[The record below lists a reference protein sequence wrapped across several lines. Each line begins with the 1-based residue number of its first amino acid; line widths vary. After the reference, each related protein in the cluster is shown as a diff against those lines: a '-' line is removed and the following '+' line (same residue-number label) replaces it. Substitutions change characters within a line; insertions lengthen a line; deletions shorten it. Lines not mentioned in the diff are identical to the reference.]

1 MRRPLVRAIYY
12 IGVTVSLVGTLAACS
27 RDVVAV
33 VNQETISRAELSSAL
48 RIATNKFDS
57 IQIRQP
63 QRQAELKTR
72 VLDEL
77 IDSVLIRQAAQR
89 AGIRVAPTDL
99 EVYLAEHKGK
109 YSDASFAAML
119 KDRQLAESDWQH
131 ERERGYWAERYLQ
144 HLQGEAT
151 VTDTA
156 ITKYYEAHPERFEE
170 AAAVHVRHIL
180 TDSEPTA
187 QSIHNELLAG
197 GNFAKLA
204 IDHSIAPES
213 ERGGDLGWI
222 ERGQFP
228 AVFEESCFR
237 LPTGAVSAVV
247 TSEYGYHLFKVLARR
262 PGRSLPLDAVH
273 EEIRALLQQEHVT
286 EVLASH
292 LAVLRMAAEITTK
305 PEAIARVALQ

>member
-1 MRRPLVRAIYY
+1 MRRPLLCAIYY
-12 IGVTVSLVGTLAACS
+12 IGVSLMGTLAACS

-33 VNQETISRAELSSAL
+33 VNHEAIHRDELRSAI
-48 RIATNKFDS
+48 RIATNKFDR

-77 IDSVLIRQAAQR
+77 IDSVLIRQAAER
-89 AGIRVAPTDL
+89 AGITIEPTALDA
-99 EVYLAEHKGK
+99 YIAEHKGQ

-119 KDRQLAESDWQH
+119 TDRQIAEADWRR
-131 ERERGYWAERYLQ
+131 ERERGFWAERYLQ
-144 HLQGEAT
+144 HLQGEAA
-151 VTDTA
+151 VSDTA
-156 ITKYYEAHPERFEE
+156 IAKYYEAHPERFQE

-180 TDSEPTA
+180 TDSKDTA
-187 QSIHNELLAG
+187 ESIHQELLAG

-247 TSEYGYHLFKVLARR
+247 ASEYGYHVFKVLARR
-262 PGRSLPLDAVH
+262 PGRSLPLEAVR